1 LVKKVNGLN
10 TIYKNGNN
18 LKRKTKKES
27 RKQKKGE
34 SFMKTIKTAK
44 KQKLKESKGITLIA
58 LVITIIVLLILAGVT
73 IATLTGDNGI
83 LKKAGDA
90 KTQTEQAKEDENLK
104 IAIAGSYGTDGK
116 LNLKDLKDNLK
127 NQGILT
133 NSNEFPLEVT
143 VNGEKKKIDANGN
156 IIGSIQSL
164 KTKGTVFNDTTTL
177 EDTYGNQV
185 TIPKG
190 FKIASDSAT
199 DVTGGIVI
207 EDATY
212 TKTKGS
218 QFVWIPVGTGENAI
232 KKANNGTVEIKLSRY
247 TFEEDGTPIDQ
258 EDNSINSDYQELAT
272 SNYGNA
278 TAKDI
283 EKFKTSAN
291 SNHGYYIGRY
301 EAGVVDYNSSVST
314 SNSNNET
321 NWTGYTGDNIK
332 LVCKKEQQVWNYVTQ
347 NKASELSRDMYGSE
361 AKVTSDLINSY
372 AWDTAIV
379 FIQKC
384 GTESNSSTYSYTVGE
399 SSRSTSAPQTTGT
412 NILKATN
419 KVDKQC
425 NIFDMAGNCREM
437 TTETFSISDIPC
449 VSRGG
454 CYNDN
459 SRSYTSDRNYG
470 DTSGAYSA
478 YSFRPLLY
486 L

>member
-1 LVKKVNGLN
+1 M
-10 TIYKNGNN
+10 I
-18 LKRKTKKES
+18 
-27 RKQKKGE
+27 
-34 SFMKTIKTAK
+34 TIKTAK

-83 LKKAGDA
+83 LTKAGDA

-116 LNLKDLKDNLK
+116 LNLKDLKDNLE
-127 NQGILT
+127 NQGINYDKNNT
-133 NSNEFPLEVT
+133 GFPLEVT
-143 VNGEKKKIDANGN
+143 VNGEKKKIDENGN
-156 IIGSIQSL
+156 VTVKLESVADS
-164 KTKGTVFNDTTTL
+164 KTKGTVFDDVTTL

-185 TIPKG
+185 KVPKG

-199 DVTGGIVI
+199 EVTGGIVI

-212 TKTKGS
+212 TKTIGS

-232 KKANNGTVEIKLSRY
+232 KKANNETVDIALGRY
-247 TFEEDGTPIDQ
+247 EFFENSDGTITTSEFSDRDYT
-258 EDNSINSDYQELAT
+258 EDTVSSH
-272 SNYGNA
+272 GNA
-278 TAKDI
+278 IAKDI
-283 EKFKTSAN
+283 EQFKTSVK

-314 SNSNNET
+314 SNSNEET

-347 NKASELSRDMYGSE
+347 NKASELSRDMYKSE

-384 GTESNSSTYSYTVGE
+384 GTESNSSTYSYTVGQ
-399 SSRSTSAPQTTGT
+399 SSTSTSAPQTTGT
-412 NILKATN
+412 NILNATS

-425 NIFDMAGNCREM
+425 NIFDMAGNCRDW
-437 TTETFSISDIPC
+437 TTETCSNSDNPC
-449 VSRGG
+449 VYRGG
-454 CYNDN
+454 SCYYSN
-459 SRSYTSDRNYG
+459 RYTSIRSGYS
-470 DTSGAYSA
+470 TSNASSNL
-478 YSFRPLLY
+478 SFRPLLY

>member
-1 LVKKVNGLN
+1 
-10 TIYKNGNN
+10 
-18 LKRKTKKES
+18 
-27 RKQKKGE
+27 
-34 SFMKTIKTAK
+34 MKTIKTAK

-116 LNLKDLKDNLK
+116 LNLKDLKDNLE
-127 NQGILT
+127 NQGINYDKNNT
-133 NSNEFPLEVT
+133 GFPLEVT

-156 IIGSIQSL
+156 VTVKLESVADS
-164 KTKGTVFNDTTTL
+164 KTKGTVFNDVTTL

-185 TIPKG
+185 KIPKG
-190 FKIASDSAT
+190 FKIANDSAT

-212 TKTKGS
+212 TNTIGS

-232 KKANNGTVEIKLSRY
+232 KKANKETVDIALGRY
-247 TFEEDGTPIDQ
+247 KFTKNSDGTIKTSEYSGSFT
-258 EDNSINSDYQELAT
+258 EDTTANHNSSYR
-272 SNYGNA
+272 NA
-278 TAKDI
+278 IAKDI

-301 EAGVVDYNSSVST
+301 EAGK
-314 SNSNNET
+314 
-321 NWTGYTGDNIK
+321 TGNDGFM
-332 LVCKKEQQVWNYVTQ
+332 VCKSEQEVWNNITQ
-347 NKASELSRDMYGSE
+347 PKASEVSRNMYGSE

-379 FIQKC
+379 FVQKF
-384 GTESNSSTYSYTVGE
+384 GTESNSSTYSRTVGQ
-399 SSRSTSAPQTTGT
+399 SSTSTSAPQTTGT
-412 NILKATN
+412 NILKATS

-425 NIFDMAGNCREM
+425 NIFDMAGNCREW
-437 TTETFSISDIPC
+437 TTETYSDYSYPC
-449 VSRGG
+449 VYRGG
-454 CYNDN
+454 SYND
-459 SRSYTSDRNYG
+459 SYSYTSYRNNYN
-470 DTSGAYSA
+470 TSNALSYV
-478 YSFRPLLY
+478 SFRPLLY

>member
-1 LVKKVNGLN
+1 
-10 TIYKNGNN
+10 
-18 LKRKTKKES
+18 
-27 RKQKKGE
+27 
-34 SFMKTIKTAK
+34 MKTIKTAK

-83 LKKAGDA
+83 LGKANDA

-116 LNLKDLKDNLK
+116 LNLKDLKDNLE
-127 NQGILT
+127 NQGIDYDKNNT
-133 NSNEFPLEVT
+133 GFPLEVI

-156 IIGSIQSL
+156 VTVKLESVADS
-164 KTKGTVFNDTTTL
+164 KTKGTVFDDVTTL

-185 TIPKG
+185 KVPKG

-212 TKTKGS
+212 TNTIGS

-232 KKANNGTVEIKLSRY
+232 KKANKETVDIALGRY
-247 TFEEDGTPIDQ
+247 EFTKNSDGTIKTSELSNRNYT
-258 EDNSINSDYQELAT
+258 EDTTASHNSS
-272 SNYGNA
+272 SFGNA
-278 TAKDI
+278 IANDI
-283 EKFKTSAN
+283 EEFITSVKEI
-291 SNHGYYIGRY
+291 NHGYYIGRY
-301 EAGVVDYNSSVST
+301 EAGVVDYDSSVST
-314 SNSNNET
+314 SNSNNKT
-321 NWTGYTGDNIK
+321 NWTGYTGANIK

-347 NKASELSRDMYGSE
+347 NKASELSRDMYKSE

-384 GTESNSSTYSYTVGE
+384 GTESNSSTYSYTVGQ
-399 SSRSTSAPQTTGT
+399 SLTSTSAPQTTGT
-412 NILKATN
+412 NILKATS

-425 NIFDMAGNCREM
+425 NIFDMAGNCFEW
-437 TTETFSISDIPC
+437 TTETYSSSNNPC
-449 VSRGG
+449 GSRGG
-454 CYNDN
+454 LYL
-459 SRSYTSDRNYG
+459 SRGFYTSSRGSDS
-470 DTSGAYSA
+470 TSYAYS
-478 YSFRPLLY
+478 YGSFRPLLY

>member
-1 LVKKVNGLN
+1 
-10 TIYKNGNN
+10 
-18 LKRKTKKES
+18 
-27 RKQKKGE
+27 
-34 SFMKTIKTAK
+34 MKTIKTAK

-83 LKKAGDA
+83 LTKAGDA

-116 LNLKDLKDNLK
+116 LNLKDLKDNLE
-127 NQGILT
+127 NQGIDYDKNNT
-133 NSNEFPLEVT
+133 GFPLEVT

-164 KTKGTVFNDTTTL
+164 KTKGTVFNDTITL

-190 FKIASDSAT
+190 FKIANDSAT

-232 KKANNGTVEIKLSRY
+232 KKANNGTVKIKLSRY

-314 SNSNNET
+314 SNSNNKID
-321 NWTGYTGDNIK
+321 WTGYTGDNIK

-379 FIQKC
+379 FVQKC
-384 GTESNSSTYSYTVGE
+384 GTESNSSTYSYTVGQ
-399 SSRSTSAPQTTGT
+399 SSTNTPQTTGT
-412 NILKATN
+412 NILKATS

-425 NIFDMAGNCREM
+425 NIFDMAGNCFEW
-437 TTETFSISDIPC
+437 TTETSSNSFNSC
-449 VSRGG
+449 VYRGG
-454 CYNDN
+454 DYG
-459 SRSYTSDRNYG
+459 SSFGFTSFRYG
-470 DTSGAYSA
+470 NDTSVAISYS
-478 YSFRPLLY
+478 SFRPLLY

>member
-1 LVKKVNGLN
+1 M
-10 TIYKNGNN
+10 
-18 LKRKTKKES
+18 RFKTKE
-27 RKQKKGE
+27 
-34 SFMKTIKTAK
+34 A
-44 KQKLKESKGITLIA
+44 KGITLIA

-116 LNLKDLKDNLK
+116 LNLKDLKDNLE
-127 NQGILT
+127 NQGIDYDKNNT
-133 NSNEFPLEVT
+133 GFPLEVI

-156 IIGSIQSL
+156 IIESIQSL
-164 KTKGTVFNDTTTL
+164 KTKGTVFKDTTTL

-190 FKIASDSAT
+190 FKIANDSAT

-212 TKTKGS
+212 TNTIGS

-232 KKANNGTVEIKLSRY
+232 KKANKETVEIELGRY
-247 TFEEDGTPIDQ
+247 DFTKNSDGTITTSEYSGSYT
-258 EDNSINSDYQELAT
+258 EDTTASHNSSR
-272 SNYGNA
+272 GNA
-278 TAKDI
+278 IAKDI

-384 GTESNSSTYSYTVGE
+384 GTERNSSTYSYTVGQ
-399 SSRSTSAPQTTGT
+399 SSTSTSAPQTTGT

-419 KVDKQC
+419 KIDKQC
-425 NIFDMAGNCREM
+425 NIFDMAGNCWEWI
-437 TTETFSISDIPC
+437 TETHSSSDNPC
-449 VSRGG
+449 VLRGG
-454 CYNDN
+454 NYGNN
-459 SRSYTSDRNYG
+459 IPYTSDRNYG
-470 DTSGAYSA
+470 GTSEAYISN
-478 YSFRPLLY
+478 SFRPLLY

>member
-1 LVKKVNGLN
+1 M
-10 TIYKNGNN
+10 I
-18 LKRKTKKES
+18 
-27 RKQKKGE
+27 
-34 SFMKTIKTAK
+34 TIKTAK

-83 LKKAGDA
+83 LTKAQDA

-116 LNLKDLKDNLK
+116 LNLKDLKDNLE
-127 NQGILT
+127 NQGIDYDKNNT
-133 NSNEFPLEVT
+133 GFPLEVI

-156 IIGSIQSL
+156 IIESIQSL
-164 KTKGTVFNDTTTL
+164 KTKGTVFKDTTTL

-185 TIPKG
+185 KIPKG
-190 FKIASDSAT
+190 FKIANDSAT

-212 TKTKGS
+212 TNTIGS

-232 KKANNGTVEIKLSRY
+232 KKANKETVEIELGRY
-247 TFEEDGTPIDQ
+247 DFTKNSDGTITTSEYSGSYT
-258 EDNSINSDYQELAT
+258 EDTTASHNSSR
-272 SNYGNA
+272 GNA
-278 TAKDI
+278 IAKDI

-379 FIQKC
+379 FVQKC
-384 GTESNSSTYSYTVGE
+384 GKESNSSTYSRTWGH
-399 SSRSTSAPQTTGT
+399 SSITEGMPQATGT
-412 NILKATN
+412 NILTETS

-425 NIFDMAGNCREM
+425 NIFDMAGNCLEW
-437 TTETFSISDIPC
+437 TTETYSSSNGYRRTLRY
-449 VSRGG
+449 SR
-454 CYNDN
+454 
-459 SRSYTSDRNYG
+459 R
-470 DTSGAYSA
+470 
-478 YSFRPLLY
+478 
-486 L
+486 

>member
-1 LVKKVNGLN
+1 M
-10 TIYKNGNN
+10 I
-18 LKRKTKKES
+18 
-27 RKQKKGE
+27 
-34 SFMKTIKTAK
+34 TIKTAK

-83 LKKAGDA
+83 LGKANDA

-116 LNLKDLKDNLK
+116 LNLKDLKDNLT
-127 NQGILT
+127 NQGIDYDKNNT
-133 NSNEFPLEVT
+133 GFPLEVI

-156 IIGSIQSL
+156 IIESIQSL
-164 KTKGTVFNDTTTL
+164 KTKGTVFKDTTTL

-190 FKIASDSAT
+190 FKIANDSAT
-199 DVTGGIVI
+199 EVTGGIVI

-212 TKTKGS
+212 TNTIGS

-232 KKANNGTVEIKLSRY
+232 KKANNKTVEIKLSRY
-247 TFEEDGTPIDQ
+247 TFANDGTPTDQ
-258 EDNSINSDYQELAT
+258 GDNIINSYYQELAT

-347 NKASELSRDMYGSE
+347 NKASELSRNMYGSE

-384 GTESNSSTYSYTVGE
+384 GTESNSSTYSKTDGE
-399 SSRSTSAPQTTGT
+399 SSRSESAPQTTGT
-412 NILKATN
+412 NILKVTS

-425 NIFDMAGNCREM
+425 NIFDMAGNCWEW
-437 TTETFSISDIPC
+437 TTETHSDSSYPC

-454 CYNDN
+454 RYYDSYVYTS
-459 SRSYTSDRNYG
+459 SRSFNVTSN
-470 DTSGAYSA
+470 AYS
-478 YSFRPLLY
+478 YNSFRPLLY

>member
-1 LVKKVNGLN
+1 M
-10 TIYKNGNN
+10 I
-18 LKRKTKKES
+18 
-27 RKQKKGE
+27 
-34 SFMKTIKTAK
+34 TIKTAK

-116 LNLKDLKDNLK
+116 LNLKDLKDNLE
-127 NQGILT
+127 NQGIDYDKNNT
-133 NSNEFPLEVT
+133 GFPLEVI

-156 IIGSIQSL
+156 IIESIQSL
-164 KTKGTVFNDTTTL
+164 KTKGTVFKDTTTL

-190 FKIASDSAT
+190 FKIADDSAT
-199 DVTGGIVI
+199 EVTGGIVI

-212 TKTKGS
+212 TNTIGS

-232 KKANNGTVEIKLSRY
+232 KKANKETVDIALGRY
-247 TFEEDGTPIDQ
+247 SFTQNSDGTITTSEYSGSYT
-258 EDNSINSDYQELAT
+258 EDTTANHNSSYE
-272 SNYGNA
+272 NA
-278 TAKDI
+278 IAKDI
-283 EKFKTSAN
+283 EQFKTSAN

-301 EAGVVDYNSSVST
+301 EAGKT
-314 SNSNNET
+314 
-321 NWTGYTGDNIK
+321 DNDGFM
-332 LVCKKEQQVWNYVTQ
+332 VCKSGQEVWNSITQ
-347 NKASELSRDMYGSE
+347 PKASEVSRNMYGSE

-384 GTESNSSTYSYTVGE
+384 GTESNSLTYSQTAGL
-399 SSRSTSAPQTTGT
+399 SLTSTSKPQTTGT
-412 NILKATN
+412 NILNETK

-425 NIFDMAGNCREM
+425 NIFDMAGNCWEW
-437 TTETFSISDIPC
+437 TTETSSLSSIPC

-454 CYNDN
+454 YYY
-459 SRSYTSDRNYG
+459 SSGRYTSSRGSNF
-470 DTSGAYSA
+470 TSATGSDL
-478 YSFRPLLY
+478 SFRPLLY

>member
-1 LVKKVNGLN
+1 
-10 TIYKNGNN
+10 
-18 LKRKTKKES
+18 
-27 RKQKKGE
+27 
-34 SFMKTIKTAK
+34 MKTIKTAK

-199 DVTGGIVI
+199 EVTGGIVI

-212 TKTKGS
+212 TKTIGS

-232 KKANNGTVEIKLSRY
+232 KKANKETVEIELGRY
-247 TFEEDGTPIDQ
+247 DFTKNSDGTITTSEYSGSNT
-258 EDNSINSDYQELAT
+258 EDTTASHNSSRE
-272 SNYGNA
+272 NA
-278 TAKDI
+278 IAKDI

-347 NKASELSRDMYGSE
+347 NKASKLSRDMYGSE

-384 GTESNSSTYSYTVGE
+384 GTESNSSTYSKTDGQ
-399 SSRSTSAPQTTGT
+399 SSTSTREPQTTGT
-412 NILKATN
+412 NILKATS

-425 NIFDMAGNCREM
+425 NIFDMAGNCFEW
-437 TTETFSISDIPC
+437 TTETHSDSYAPC

-454 CYNDN
+454 NYSYSNY
-459 SRSYTSDRNYG
+459 YTSYRGYSN
-470 DTSGAYSA
+470 TSRAESIF
-478 YSFRPLLY
+478 SFRPLLY

>member
-1 LVKKVNGLN
+1 M
-10 TIYKNGNN
+10 I
-18 LKRKTKKES
+18 
-27 RKQKKGE
+27 
-34 SFMKTIKTAK
+34 TIKTAK

-116 LNLKDLKDNLK
+116 LNLKDLKDNLE
-127 NQGILT
+127 NQGINYDKNNT
-133 NSNEFPLEVT
+133 GFPLEVT

-199 DVTGGIVI
+199 EVTGGIVI

-212 TKTKGS
+212 TNTIGS

-232 KKANNGTVEIKLSRY
+232 KKANKETVEIELGRY
-247 TFEEDGTPIDQ
+247 DFTKNSDGTITTSEYSGSYT
-258 EDNSINSDYQELAT
+258 EDTTASHNSSR
-272 SNYGNA
+272 GNA
-278 TAKDI
+278 IAKDI

-347 NKASELSRDMYGSE
+347 NKASELSRNMYGSE

-379 FIQKC
+379 FIQEC
-384 GTESNSSTYSYTVGE
+384 GTENNSSTYSKTVGE
-399 SSRSTSAPQTTGT
+399 SSTSTSEPQATGT
-412 NILKATN
+412 NILKATS

-425 NIFDMAGNCREM
+425 NIFDMAGNCYEW
-437 TTETFSISDIPC
+437 TTETYSHSANPC
-449 VSRGG
+449 INRGG
-454 CYNDN
+454 VYDN
-459 SRSYTSDRNYG
+459 SYTYTSYRNVST
-470 DTSGAYSA
+470 TSSAYS
-478 YSFRPLLY
+478 YRSFRPLLY

>member
-1 LVKKVNGLN
+1 M
-10 TIYKNGNN
+10 I
-18 LKRKTKKES
+18 
-27 RKQKKGE
+27 
-34 SFMKTIKTAK
+34 TIKTAK
-44 KQKLKESKGITLIA
+44 KRKLKESKGITLIA

-90 KTQTEQAKEDENLK
+90 KTQTEQAKADENLK

-156 IIGSIQSL
+156 IIESIQSL
-164 KTKGTVFNDTTTL
+164 KTKGTVFKDTTTL

-185 TIPKG
+185 KIPKG
-190 FKIASDSAT
+190 FKIANDSAT

-212 TKTKGS
+212 TNTIGS

-232 KKANNGTVEIKLSRY
+232 KKANKETVEIELGRY
-247 TFEEDGTPIDQ
+247 DFTKNSDGTITTSEYSGSYT
-258 EDNSINSDYQELAT
+258 EDTTASHNSSR
-272 SNYGNA
+272 GNA
-278 TAKDI
+278 IAKDI

-347 NKASELSRDMYGSE
+347 NKASELSRDMYKSE

-379 FIQKC
+379 FVQKC

-399 SSRSTSAPQTTGT
+399 SSTLQTTGT
-412 NILKATN
+412 NILNATK

-425 NIFDMAGNCREM
+425 NIFDMAGNCREW
-437 TTETFSISDIPC
+437 TTETFSKSYNPC
-449 VSRGG
+449 VLRGG
-454 CYNDN
+454 GYYNSIN
-459 SRSYTSDRNYG
+459 YTRSRVVYGTSDAG
-470 DTSGAYSA
+470 SFG
-478 YSFRPLLY
+478 SFRPLLY

>member
-1 LVKKVNGLN
+1 M
-10 TIYKNGNN
+10 I
-18 LKRKTKKES
+18 
-27 RKQKKGE
+27 
-34 SFMKTIKTAK
+34 TIKTAK

-83 LKKAGDA
+83 LGKANDA
-90 KTQTEQAKEDENLK
+90 KTQTEQAKADENLK

-116 LNLKDLKDNLK
+116 LNLKDLKDNLT
-127 NQGILT
+127 NQGIDYDKNNT
-133 NSNEFPLEVT
+133 GFPLEVI

-156 IIGSIQSL
+156 ITTVKLESVADS
-164 KTKGTVFNDTTTL
+164 KTKGTVFKDTTTL

-185 TIPKG
+185 KIPKG

-212 TKTKGS
+212 TNTIGS

-232 KKANNGTVEIKLSRY
+232 KKANKEKVDIALGRY
-247 TFEEDGTPIDQ
+247 EFTKTTSEYSGSSFTEDTTA
-258 EDNSINSDYQELAT
+258 NHNSDYK
-272 SNYGNA
+272 NA
-278 TAKDI
+278 IAKDI
-283 EKFKTSAN
+283 EQFKTSVKN
-291 SNHGYYIGRY
+291 NHGYYIGRY

-314 SNSNNET
+314 SNSDYKI

-379 FIQKC
+379 FVQKC
-384 GTESNSSTYSYTVGE
+384 GKESNSSTYSRTWGH
-399 SSRSTSAPQTTGT
+399 SSITEGMPQATGT
-412 NILKATN
+412 NILTETS

-425 NIFDMAGNCREM
+425 NIFDMAGNCLEW
-437 TTETFSISDIPC
+437 TTETYSSSNGYRRTLRY
-449 VSRGG
+449 SR
-454 CYNDN
+454 
-459 SRSYTSDRNYG
+459 R
-470 DTSGAYSA
+470 
-478 YSFRPLLY
+478 
-486 L
+486 

>member
-1 LVKKVNGLN
+1 
-10 TIYKNGNN
+10 
-18 LKRKTKKES
+18 
-27 RKQKKGE
+27 
-34 SFMKTIKTAK
+34 MKTIKTAK

-116 LNLKDLKDNLK
+116 LNLKDLKDNLE
-127 NQGILT
+127 NQGINYDKNNT
-133 NSNEFPLEVT
+133 GFPLEVT
-143 VNGEKKKIDANGN
+143 VNGENKKIDENGN
-156 IIGSIQSL
+156 VTVKLESVADS
-164 KTKGTVFNDTTTL
+164 KTKGTVFNDVTTL

-185 TIPKG
+185 KVPKG

-199 DVTGGIVI
+199 EVTGGIVI

-212 TKTKGS
+212 TKTIGS

-232 KKANNGTVEIKLSRY
+232 KKANKETVDIALGRY
-247 TFEEDGTPIDQ
+247 SFTKNSDGTITTS
-258 EDNSINSDYQELAT
+258 EYSNRNWTEG

-278 TAKDI
+278 IAKDI
-283 EKFKTSAN
+283 EQFKTSVKN
-291 SNHGYYIGRY
+291 NHGYYIGRY

-314 SNSNNET
+314 SNSNNKI

-347 NKASELSRDMYGSE
+347 NKASKLSRDMYGSE

-384 GTESNSSTYSYTVGE
+384 GTESNSSTYSVTGGL
-399 SSRSTSAPQTTGT
+399 SSTSTSASQVTGT
-412 NILKATN
+412 NILKATG

-425 NIFDMAGNCREM
+425 NIFDMAGNCYEW
-437 TTETFSISDIPC
+437 TTETYLSSCTC
-449 VSRGG
+449 VGRGG
-454 CYNDN
+454 GYGD
-459 SRSYTSDRNYG
+459 SYGYTSRR
-470 DTSGAYSA
+470 DTYDTDYAWND

>member
-1 LVKKVNGLN
+1 M
-10 TIYKNGNN
+10 
-18 LKRKTKKES
+18 RFKTKE
-27 RKQKKGE
+27 
-34 SFMKTIKTAK
+34 A
-44 KQKLKESKGITLIA
+44 KGITLIA

-90 KTQTEQAKEDENLK
+90 KTQTEQAKADENLK

-156 IIGSIQSL
+156 ITTVKLESVADS
-164 KTKGTVFNDTTTL
+164 KTKGTVFKDTTTL

-185 TIPKG
+185 KVPKG

-199 DVTGGIVI
+199 EVTGGIVI

-212 TKTKGS
+212 TNTIGS

-232 KKANNGTVEIKLSRY
+232 KKANKETVDIALGRYSFTKNSDGTVTTSEFSDRDC
-247 TFEEDGTPIDQ
+247 TEDTTASH
-258 EDNSINSDYQELAT
+258 N
-272 SNYGNA
+272 SNYKNA
-278 TAKDI
+278 IAKDI
-283 EKFKTSAN
+283 EAFETSVKN
-291 SNHGYYIGRY
+291 NHGYYIGRY

-314 SNSNNET
+314 SNSDYKI

-347 NKASELSRDMYGSE
+347 NKASELSRNMYGSE

-372 AWDTAIV
+372 AWGTAIV
-379 FIQKC
+379 FIQQC
-384 GTESNSSTYSYTVGE
+384 GTESNSSTYSHTVGQ
-399 SSRSTSAPQTTGT
+399 SSTSTPQTTGT
-412 NILKATN
+412 NILKATS

-425 NIFDMAGNCREM
+425 NIFDMAGNCFEW
-437 TTETFSISDIPC
+437 TTETSSNSYNPC
-449 VSRGG
+449 VTRGG
-454 CYNDN
+454 TYDN
-459 SRSYTSDRNYG
+459 SSGHTNYRTNSNTSYANSYH
-470 DTSGAYSA
+470 
-478 YSFRPLLY
+478 SFRPLLY

>member
-1 LVKKVNGLN
+1 MKL
-10 TIYKNGNN
+10 N
-18 LKRKTKKES
+18 LKERN
-27 RKQKKGE
+27 
-34 SFMKTIKTAK
+34 
-44 KQKLKESKGITLIA
+44 GITLIA

-116 LNLKDLKDNLK
+116 LNLKDLKDNLE
-127 NQGILT
+127 NQGIDYDKNNT
-133 NSNEFPLEVT
+133 GFPLEVT
-143 VNGEKKKIDANGN
+143 VNGETKKIDANGN
-156 IIGSIQSL
+156 IIESIQGL
-164 KTKGTVFNDTTTL
+164 KTKGTVFKDTTTL

-190 FKIASDSAT
+190 FKIANDSAT

-212 TKTKGS
+212 TKTIGS
-218 QFVWIPVGTGENAI
+218 QFVWIPVGTGEKAI
-232 KKANNGTVEIKLSRY
+232 KKANNETVEIELGRY
-247 TFEEDGTPIDQ
+247 KFTKNSDGTVTTSEYSDRYFT
-258 EDNSINSDYQELAT
+258 EDTTANHNSDYK
-272 SNYGNA
+272 NA
-278 TAKDI
+278 IAKDI

-301 EAGVVDYNSSVST
+301 EAGKT
-314 SNSNNET
+314 
-321 NWTGYTGDNIK
+321 DNDGF
-332 LVCKKEQQVWNYVTQ
+332 LVCKSGQKVWNNITQ
-347 NKASELSRDMYGSE
+347 PKASEVSRNMYESE

-384 GTESNSSTYSYTVGE
+384 GTESNSSTYSYTVGQ
-399 SSRSTSAPQTTGT
+399 SSTSTLQTTGT
-412 NILKATN
+412 NILKATS

-425 NIFDMAGNCREM
+425 NIFDMAGNCYEW
-437 TTETFSISDIPC
+437 TTETDSYSRVRVPC
-449 VSRGG
+449 VDRGG
-454 CYNDN
+454 VCYNDFV
-459 SRSYTSDRNYG
+459 YTSDRSFGY
-470 DTSGAYSA
+470 TSSA
-478 YSFRPLLY
+478 GIYASFRPLLY

>member
-1 LVKKVNGLN
+1 
-10 TIYKNGNN
+10 
-18 LKRKTKKES
+18 
-27 RKQKKGE
+27 
-34 SFMKTIKTAK
+34 MKTIKTAK

-116 LNLKDLKDNLK
+116 LNLKDLKDNLE
-127 NQGILT
+127 NQGINYDKNNT
-133 NSNEFPLEVT
+133 GFPLEVT

-156 IIGSIQSL
+156 IIESIQSL
-164 KTKGTVFNDTTTL
+164 KTKGTVFKDTTTL

-185 TIPKG
+185 KIPKG
-190 FKIASDSAT
+190 FKIANDSAT

-212 TKTKGS
+212 TNTIGS

-232 KKANNGTVEIKLSRY
+232 KKANKEKVDIALGRY
-247 TFEEDGTPIDQ
+247 SFTQNSDGTITTSEYSGSFT
-258 EDNSINSDYQELAT
+258 EDTTANHNSS
-272 SNYGNA
+272 SYGNA
-278 TAKDI
+278 IAKDI

-301 EAGVVDYNSSVST
+301 EAGVVDYDSSVST
-314 SNSNNET
+314 GSNSNQEP
-321 NWTGYTGDNIK
+321 NWTRYTGDNIK
-332 LVCKKEQQVWNYVTQ
+332 LVCKKEQQVWNFVTQ
-347 NKASELSRDMYGSE
+347 NKASKLSRDMYGSE

-384 GTESNSSTYSYTVGE
+384 GTESNSLTYSQTDGL
-399 SSRSTSAPQTTGT
+399 SSTSTREHQTTGT
-412 NILKATN
+412 NILNATK

-425 NIFDMAGNCREM
+425 NIFDMAGNCFEW
-437 TTETFSISDIPC
+437 TTETSSGSSSPC
-449 VSRGG
+449 VNRGG
-454 CYNDN
+454 GYND
-459 SRSYTSDRNYG
+459 SGSYTSFRGNNS
-470 DTSGAYSA
+470 TSSA
-478 YSFRPLLY
+478 YGNFSFRPLLY

>member
-1 LVKKVNGLN
+1 M
-10 TIYKNGNN
+10 I
-18 LKRKTKKES
+18 
-27 RKQKKGE
+27 
-34 SFMKTIKTAK
+34 TIKTAK

-116 LNLKDLKDNLK
+116 LNLKDLKDNLT
-127 NQGILT
+127 NQGIDYDKNNT
-133 NSNEFPLEVT
+133 GFPLEVK

-156 IIGSIQSL
+156 IIESIQSL
-164 KTKGTVFNDTTTL
+164 KTKGTVFKDTTTL

-185 TIPKG
+185 KIPKG
-190 FKIASDSAT
+190 FKIANDSAT

-212 TKTKGS
+212 TNTIGS

-232 KKANNGTVEIKLSRY
+232 KKANKEKVDIALGRY
-247 TFEEDGTPIDQ
+247 EFTKTTSEYSGSSFTEDTTA
-258 EDNSINSDYQELAT
+258 NHNSDYK
-272 SNYGNA
+272 NA
-278 TAKDI
+278 IAKDI
-283 EKFKTSAN
+283 EQFKTSVKN
-291 SNHGYYIGRY
+291 NHGYYIGRY

-314 SNSNNET
+314 SNSDYKI

-347 NKASELSRDMYGSE
+347 NKASELSRNMYGSE

-379 FIQKC
+379 FVQKC
-384 GTESNSSTYSYTVGE
+384 GKESNSSTYSRTWGH
-399 SSRSTSAPQTTGT
+399 SSITEGMPQATGT
-412 NILKATN
+412 NILTETS

-425 NIFDMAGNCREM
+425 NIFDMAGNCLEW
-437 TTETFSISDIPC
+437 TTETYSSSNGYRRTLRFS
-449 VSRGG
+449 R
-454 CYNDN
+454 
-459 SRSYTSDRNYG
+459 R
-470 DTSGAYSA
+470 
-478 YSFRPLLY
+478 
-486 L
+486 

>member
-1 LVKKVNGLN
+1 M
-10 TIYKNGNN
+10 
-18 LKRKTKKES
+18 RFKTKE
-27 RKQKKGE
+27 
-34 SFMKTIKTAK
+34 A
-44 KQKLKESKGITLIA
+44 KGITLIA

-83 LKKAGDA
+83 LGKANDA

-116 LNLKDLKDNLK
+116 LNLKDLKDNLE
-127 NQGILT
+127 NQGIDYDKNNT
-133 NSNEFPLEVT
+133 GFPLEVI

-156 IIGSIQSL
+156 VTVKLESVADS
-164 KTKGTVFNDTTTL
+164 KTNGTVFKDTTTL

-185 TIPKG
+185 KVPKG
-190 FKIASDSAT
+190 FKIANDSAT
-199 DVTGGIVI
+199 DVIGGIVI

-212 TKTKGS
+212 TNTIGS

-232 KKANNGTVEIKLSRY
+232 KKANNKTVEIKLSRY
-247 TFEEDGTPIDQ
+247 TFANDGTPTDQ
-258 EDNSINSDYQELAT
+258 GDNIINSYYQELAT

-347 NKASELSRDMYGSE
+347 NKASELSRDMYKSE

-384 GTESNSSTYSYTVGE
+384 GTESNSSTYSYTVGQ
-399 SSRSTSAPQTTGT
+399 SSTSTSAPQTTGT
-412 NILKATN
+412 NILSATS

-425 NIFDMAGNCREM
+425 NIFDMAGNCRDW
-437 TTETFSISDIPC
+437 TTETCSNSDNPC
-449 VSRGG
+449 VYRGG
-454 CYNDN
+454 SCYYSN
-459 SRSYTSDRNYG
+459 RYTSIRSGYS
-470 DTSGAYSA
+470 TSNASSNL
-478 YSFRPLLY
+478 SFRPLLY

>member
-1 LVKKVNGLN
+1 
-10 TIYKNGNN
+10 
-18 LKRKTKKES
+18 
-27 RKQKKGE
+27 
-34 SFMKTIKTAK
+34 MKTIKTAK

-116 LNLKDLKDNLK
+116 LNLKDLKDNLE
-127 NQGILT
+127 NQGIDYDKNNT
-133 NSNEFPLEVT
+133 GFPLEVI

-156 IIGSIQSL
+156 IIESIQSL
-164 KTKGTVFNDTTTL
+164 KTKGTVFKDTTTL

-190 FKIASDSAT
+190 FKIANDSAT

-212 TKTKGS
+212 TNTIGS

-232 KKANNGTVEIKLSRY
+232 KKANKETVDIALGRY
-247 TFEEDGTPIDQ
+247 SFTQNSDGTITTSEYSGSYT
-258 EDNSINSDYQELAT
+258 EDTTANHNSDYK
-272 SNYGNA
+272 NA
-278 TAKDI
+278 IAKDI

-379 FIQKC
+379 FVQKC

>member
-1 LVKKVNGLN
+1 
-10 TIYKNGNN
+10 
-18 LKRKTKKES
+18 
-27 RKQKKGE
+27 
-34 SFMKTIKTAK
+34 MKTIKTAK

-164 KTKGTVFNDTTTL
+164 KTKGTVFNDTITL

-301 EAGVVDYNSSVST
+301 EAGVN
-314 SNSNNET
+314 
-321 NWTGYTGDNIK
+321 GFM
-332 LVCKKEQQVWNYVTQ
+332 VCKSGKGVWNWVTQ
-347 NKASELSRDMYGSE
+347 YEASELSRDMYGSE

-379 FIQKC
+379 FIQEC
-384 GTESNSSTYSYTVGE
+384 GTENNSSTYSKTVGE
-399 SSRSTSAPQTTGT
+399 SSTSTGEPQATGT

-419 KVDKQC
+419 KIDKQC
-425 NIFDMAGNCREM
+425 NIFDMAGNCFEW
-437 TTETFSISDIPC
+437 TTETSSDSFNSC
-449 VSRGG
+449 VYRGG
-454 CYNDN
+454 DYG
-459 SRSYTSDRNYG
+459 SSFGFTSFRYG
-470 DTSGAYSA
+470 NDTSVAISYS
-478 YSFRPLLY
+478 SFRPLLY

>member
-1 LVKKVNGLN
+1 M
-10 TIYKNGNN
+10 I
-18 LKRKTKKES
+18 
-27 RKQKKGE
+27 
-34 SFMKTIKTAK
+34 TIKTAK

-116 LNLKDLKDNLK
+116 LNLKDLKDNLE
-127 NQGILT
+127 NQGIDYDKNNT
-133 NSNEFPLEVT
+133 GFPLEVI

-156 IIGSIQSL
+156 IIESIQSL
-164 KTKGTVFNDTTTL
+164 KTKGTVFKDTTTL

-190 FKIASDSAT
+190 FKIADDSAT
-199 DVTGGIVI
+199 EVTGGIVI

-212 TKTKGS
+212 TNTIGS

-232 KKANNGTVEIKLSRY
+232 KKANKETVDIALGRY
-247 TFEEDGTPIDQ
+247 SFTQNSDGTITTSEYSGSYT
-258 EDNSINSDYQELAT
+258 EDTTANHNSDYK
-272 SNYGNA
+272 NA
-278 TAKDI
+278 IAKDI
-283 EKFKTSAN
+283 EEFKTSVKN
-291 SNHGYYIGRY
+291 NHGYYIGRY

-314 SNSNNET
+314 SNSNNKID
-321 NWTGYTGDNIK
+321 WTGYTGDNIK

-379 FIQKC
+379 FIQEC
-384 GTESNSSTYSYTVGE
+384 GTENNSSTYSKTVGE
-399 SSRSTSAPQTTGT
+399 SSTSTGEPQATGT

-419 KVDKQC
+419 KIDKQC
-425 NIFDMAGNCREM
+425 NIFDMAGNCFEW
-437 TTETFSISDIPC
+437 TTETSSDSFNSC
-449 VSRGG
+449 VYRGG
-454 CYNDN
+454 DYG
-459 SRSYTSDRNYG
+459 SSFGFTSFRYG
-470 DTSGAYSA
+470 NDTSVAISYS
-478 YSFRPLLY
+478 SFRPLLY

>member
-1 LVKKVNGLN
+1 M
-10 TIYKNGNN
+10 I
-18 LKRKTKKES
+18 
-27 RKQKKGE
+27 
-34 SFMKTIKTAK
+34 TIKTAK

-83 LKKAGDA
+83 LGKANDA

-116 LNLKDLKDNLK
+116 LNLKDLKDNLT
-127 NQGILT
+127 NQGIDYDKNNT
-133 NSNEFPLEVT
+133 GFPLEVI

-156 IIGSIQSL
+156 IIESIQSL
-164 KTKGTVFNDTTTL
+164 KTKGTVFKDTTTL

-185 TIPKG
+185 KIPKG
-190 FKIASDSAT
+190 FKIANDSAT

-212 TKTKGS
+212 TNTIGS

-232 KKANNGTVEIKLSRY
+232 KKANNETVDIALGRY
-247 TFEEDGTPIDQ
+247 EFTKNSDGTITTSEYSGSYT
-258 EDNSINSDYQELAT
+258 EDTTANHNSSYE
-272 SNYGNA
+272 NA
-278 TAKDI
+278 IAKDI
-283 EKFKTSAN
+283 EQFKTSAN

-301 EAGVVDYNSSVST
+301 EAGKT
-314 SNSNNET
+314 
-321 NWTGYTGDNIK
+321 DNDGFM
-332 LVCKKEQQVWNYVTQ
+332 VCKSGQEVWNSITQ
-347 NKASELSRDMYGSE
+347 PKASEVSRNMYGSE

-384 GTESNSSTYSYTVGE
+384 GTESNSLTYSQTAGL
-399 SSRSTSAPQTTGT
+399 SLTSTSKPQTTGT
-412 NILKATN
+412 NILNETK

-425 NIFDMAGNCREM
+425 NIFDMAGNCWEW
-437 TTETFSISDIPC
+437 TTETSSLSSIPC

-454 CYNDN
+454 YYY
-459 SRSYTSDRNYG
+459 SSGRYTSSRGSNF
-470 DTSGAYSA
+470 TSATGSDL
-478 YSFRPLLY
+478 SFRPLLY

>member
-1 LVKKVNGLN
+1 M
-10 TIYKNGNN
+10 I
-18 LKRKTKKES
+18 
-27 RKQKKGE
+27 
-34 SFMKTIKTAK
+34 TIKTAK

-116 LNLKDLKDNLK
+116 LNLKDLKDNLE
-127 NQGILT
+127 NQGINYDKNNT
-133 NSNEFPLEVT
+133 GFPLEVT

-156 IIGSIQSL
+156 IIESIQSL
-164 KTKGTVFNDTTTL
+164 KTKGTVFKDTTTL

-190 FKIASDSAT
+190 FKIADDSAT
-199 DVTGGIVI
+199 EVTGGIVI

-212 TKTKGS
+212 TNTIGS

-232 KKANNGTVEIKLSRY
+232 KKANKEKVDIALGRY
-247 TFEEDGTPIDQ
+247 EFTKTTSEYSGSSFTEDTTA
-258 EDNSINSDYQELAT
+258 NHNSDYK
-272 SNYGNA
+272 NA
-278 TAKDI
+278 IAKDI
-283 EKFKTSAN
+283 EQFKTSVKN
-291 SNHGYYIGRY
+291 NHGYYIGRY

-314 SNSNNET
+314 SNSDYKI

-347 NKASELSRDMYGSE
+347 NKASELSRDMYKSE

-379 FIQKC
+379 FVQKC
-384 GTESNSSTYSYTVGE
+384 GKESNSSTYSRTWGH
-399 SSRSTSAPQTTGT
+399 SSITEGMPQATGT
-412 NILKATN
+412 NILTETS

-425 NIFDMAGNCREM
+425 NIFDMAGNCLEW
-437 TTETFSISDIPC
+437 TTETYSSSNGYRRTLRFS
-449 VSRGG
+449 R
-454 CYNDN
+454 
-459 SRSYTSDRNYG
+459 R
-470 DTSGAYSA
+470 
-478 YSFRPLLY
+478 
-486 L
+486 

>member
-1 LVKKVNGLN
+1 MKL
-10 TIYKNGNN
+10 N
-18 LKRKTKKES
+18 LKERN
-27 RKQKKGE
+27 
-34 SFMKTIKTAK
+34 
-44 KQKLKESKGITLIA
+44 GITLIA
-58 LVITIIVLLILAGVT
+58 LVITIIVLLILAGVA

-127 NQGILT
+127 NQGISYT

-156 IIGSIQSL
+156 IIESIQSL
-164 KTKGTVFNDTTTL
+164 KTKGTVFKDTTTL

-185 TIPKG
+185 KIPKG
-190 FKIASDSAT
+190 FKIANDSAT

-212 TKTKGS
+212 TKTIGS

-232 KKANNGTVEIKLSRY
+232 KKANKETVDIALGRY
-247 TFEEDGTPIDQ
+247 NFTRNSDGTITTSECSGIFT
-258 EDNSINSDYQELAT
+258 EDTTANHKSDYK
-272 SNYGNA
+272 NA
-278 TAKDI
+278 IAKDI

-301 EAGVVDYNSSVST
+301 EAGKT
-314 SNSNNET
+314 
-321 NWTGYTGDNIK
+321 DNDGF
-332 LVCKKEQQVWNYVTQ
+332 LVCKSGQKVWNNITQ
-347 NKASELSRDMYGSE
+347 PKASEVSRNMYESE

-384 GTESNSSTYSYTVGE
+384 GTESNSSTYSHTVGL
-399 SSRSTSAPQTTGT
+399 SSLSTRAPQTTGT

-419 KVDKQC
+419 KIDKQC
-425 NIFDMAGNCREM
+425 NIFDMTGNCFEW
-437 TTETFSISDIPC
+437 TTETSSSSDYPC
-449 VSRGG
+449 VKRG
-454 CYNDN
+454 CSYYY
-459 SRSYTSDRNYG
+459 SSYYTSYRLYRYI
-470 DTSGAYSA
+470 TSDSSSLN
-478 YSFRPLLY
+478 SFRPLLY

>member
-1 LVKKVNGLN
+1 M
-10 TIYKNGNN
+10 
-18 LKRKTKKES
+18 RFKTKE
-27 RKQKKGE
+27 
-34 SFMKTIKTAK
+34 A
-44 KQKLKESKGITLIA
+44 KGITLIA

-83 LKKAGDA
+83 LTKAQDA

-116 LNLKDLKDNLK
+116 LNLKDLKDNLE
-127 NQGILT
+127 NQEILYT
-133 NSNEFPLEVT
+133 DSDKFPLGVT
-143 VNGEKKKIDANGN
+143 VNGEKKKIDENGN
-156 IIGSIQSL
+156 VTVKLESVADS
-164 KTKGTVFNDTTTL
+164 KTNGTVFNDVTTL

-185 TIPKG
+185 KIPKG
-190 FKIASDSAT
+190 FKIANDSAT

-212 TKTKGS
+212 TKTIGS
-218 QFVWIPVGTGENAI
+218 QFVWIPVGTGKNAI
-232 KKANNGTVEIKLSRY
+232 KKANNKTVEIKLSRY
-247 TFEEDGTPIDQ
+247 TFKNDGTPIDQ
-258 EDNSINSDYQELAT
+258 EDNIIDSYYQELAT

-332 LVCKKEQQVWNYVTQ
+332 LVCKKEQQVWKYVTQ

-379 FIQKC
+379 FIQQC
-384 GTESNSSTYSYTVGE
+384 GTESNSSTYSRTVGQL
-399 SSRSTSAPQTTGT
+399 STSTSAPQTTGT
-412 NILKATN
+412 NILKETS

-425 NIFDMAGNCREM
+425 NIFDMAGNCWER
-437 TTETFSISDIPC
+437 TTETSSYSNAPC
-449 VSRGG
+449 VNRGG
-454 CYNDN
+454 GYN
-459 SRSYTSDRNYG
+459 SSGSYTSSRILNN
-470 DTSGAYSA
+470 TSNARSDI
-478 YSFRPLLY
+478 SFRPLLY

>member
-1 LVKKVNGLN
+1 M
-10 TIYKNGNN
+10 
-18 LKRKTKKES
+18 RFKTKE
-27 RKQKKGE
+27 
-34 SFMKTIKTAK
+34 A
-44 KQKLKESKGITLIA
+44 KGITLIA

-83 LKKAGDA
+83 LGKANDA

-116 LNLKDLKDNLK
+116 LNLKDLKDNLE
-127 NQGILT
+127 NQGIDYDKNNT
-133 NSNEFPLEVT
+133 GFPLEVI

-156 IIGSIQSL
+156 IIESIQSL
-164 KTKGTVFNDTTTL
+164 KTKGTVFKDTTTL

-190 FKIASDSAT
+190 FKIADDSAT
-199 DVTGGIVI
+199 EVTGGIVI

-212 TKTKGS
+212 TNTIGS

-232 KKANNGTVEIKLSRY
+232 KKANNKTVEIKLSRY
-247 TFEEDGTPIDQ
+247 TFANDGTPTDQ
-258 EDNSINSDYQELAT
+258 GDNIINSYYQELAT

-347 NKASELSRDMYGSE
+347 NKASELSRNMYGSE

-384 GTESNSSTYSYTVGE
+384 GTESNSSTYSYTAGL

-425 NIFDMAGNCREM
+425 NIFDMAGNCFEW
-437 TTETFSISDIPC
+437 TTETSSYSGMPC
-449 VSRGG
+449 VGRGG
-454 CYNDN
+454 FFSYGND
-459 SRSYTSDRNYG
+459 SCTSYRFDDPTSSAYSDR
-470 DTSGAYSA
+470 
-478 YSFRPLLY
+478 SFRPLLY

>member
-1 LVKKVNGLN
+1 
-10 TIYKNGNN
+10 
-18 LKRKTKKES
+18 
-27 RKQKKGE
+27 
-34 SFMKTIKTAK
+34 MKTIKTAK

-90 KTQTEQAKEDENLK
+90 KTQTEQAKEDENFK

-156 IIGSIQSL
+156 IIESIQSL
-164 KTKGTVFNDTTTL
+164 KTKGTVFKDTTTL

-185 TIPKG
+185 KIPKG
-190 FKIASDSAT
+190 FKIANDSAT

-212 TKTKGS
+212 TKTIGS

-232 KKANNGTVEIKLSRY
+232 KKANKETVEIELGRY
-247 TFEEDGTPIDQ
+247 DFTKNSDGTITTSEYSGSNT
-258 EDNSINSDYQELAT
+258 EDTTASHNSSRE
-272 SNYGNA
+272 NA
-278 TAKDI
+278 IAKDI

-347 NKASELSRDMYGSE
+347 NKASEVSRNMYGSE

-384 GTESNSSTYSYTVGE
+384 GTESNSSTYSKTDGQ
-399 SSRSTSAPQTTGT
+399 SSTSTREPQTTGT
-412 NILKATN
+412 NILKATS

-425 NIFDMAGNCREM
+425 NIFDMAGNCFEW
-437 TTETFSISDIPC
+437 TTETHSDSYAPC

-454 CYNDN
+454 NYSYSNY
-459 SRSYTSDRNYG
+459 YTSYRGYSN
-470 DTSGAYSA
+470 TSRAESIF
-478 YSFRPLLY
+478 SFRPLLY

>member
-1 LVKKVNGLN
+1 
-10 TIYKNGNN
+10 
-18 LKRKTKKES
+18 
-27 RKQKKGE
+27 
-34 SFMKTIKTAK
+34 MKTIKTAK

-116 LNLKDLKDNLK
+116 LNLKDLKDNLE
-127 NQGILT
+127 NQGIDYDKNNT
-133 NSNEFPLEVT
+133 GFPLEVI

-156 IIGSIQSL
+156 VTVKLESVADS
-164 KTKGTVFNDTTTL
+164 KTNGTVFKDTTTL

-185 TIPKG
+185 KVPKG
-190 FKIASDSAT
+190 FKIANDSAT
-199 DVTGGIVI
+199 DVIGGIVI

-212 TKTKGS
+212 TNTIGS

-232 KKANNGTVEIKLSRY
+232 KKENKETVEIELGRY
-247 TFEEDGTPIDQ
+247 DFTKNSDGTITTSEYSGSYT
-258 EDNSINSDYQELAT
+258 EDTTASHNSSR
-272 SNYGNA
+272 GNA
-278 TAKDI
+278 IAKDI

-347 NKASELSRDMYGSE
+347 NKASELSRNMYGSE

-384 GTESNSSTYSYTVGE
+384 GTESNSSTYSYTAGL
-399 SSRSTSAPQTTGT
+399 SLTSKSEPQTTGT
-412 NILKATN
+412 NILNATK

-425 NIFDMAGNCREM
+425 NIFDMAGNCFEW
-437 TTETFSISDIPC
+437 TTETSSDSFGPC
-449 VSRGG
+449 VGRG
-454 CYNDN
+454 DFF
-459 SRSYTSDRNYG
+459 SYG
-470 DTSGAYSA
+470 DGCTSYRFTYSTSGALSNC
-478 YSFRPLLY
+478 SFRPLLY

>member
-1 LVKKVNGLN
+1 M
-10 TIYKNGNN
+10 
-18 LKRKTKKES
+18 RFKTKE
-27 RKQKKGE
+27 
-34 SFMKTIKTAK
+34 A
-44 KQKLKESKGITLIA
+44 KGITLIA

-83 LKKAGDA
+83 LGKANDA

-116 LNLKDLKDNLK
+116 LNLKDLKDNLE
-127 NQGILT
+127 NQGIDYDKNNT
-133 NSNEFPLEVT
+133 GFPLEVI

-156 IIGSIQSL
+156 VTVKLESVADS
-164 KTKGTVFNDTTTL
+164 KTNGTVFKDTTTL

-185 TIPKG
+185 KVPKG
-190 FKIASDSAT
+190 FKIANDSAT
-199 DVTGGIVI
+199 DVIGGIVI

-212 TKTKGS
+212 TNTIGS

-232 KKANNGTVEIKLSRY
+232 KKANNKTVEIKLSRY
-247 TFEEDGTPIDQ
+247 TFANDGTPTDQ
-258 EDNSINSDYQELAT
+258 GDNIINSYYQELAT

-347 NKASELSRDMYGSE
+347 NKASELSRDMYKSE

-384 GTESNSSTYSYTVGE
+384 GTESNSSTYSYTAGL
-399 SSRSTSAPQTTGT
+399 SLTSKSEPQTTGT
-412 NILKATN
+412 NILNATK

-425 NIFDMAGNCREM
+425 NIFDMAGNCFEW
-437 TTETFSISDIPC
+437 TTETRDDSDAPC
-449 VSRGG
+449 YSRGG
-454 CYNDN
+454 CYYYSNFCPSFHN
-459 SRSYTSDRNYG
+459 GHY
-470 DTSGAYSA
+470 TSGADSD